1 MNPDQRVDEIM
12 KSFREVHKTFFQ
24 ALLKAAQPRDLTP
37 VQLWVLKVLAERPGI
52 SLSDLAEKI
61 LVGNST
67 TSGIID
73 RMEKAGYV
81 TRERSEADRRSIQ
94 LRLTELGERMWAE
107 TNGERL
113 SRLSAI
119 LSLPDEDLQQMI
131 RIHGQIV
138 QLLQQTRE
146 DTEERN

>member
-1 MNPDQRVDEIM
+1 MNPDQRVDDIM
-12 KSFREVHKTFFQ
+12 KSFREVHKTFFH

-52 SLSDLAEKI
+52 SLSELAEKI
-61 LVGNST
+61 LLGNST

-81 TRERSEADRRSIQ
+81 TRERSAADRRSIQ
-94 LRLTELGERMWAE
+94 LRLTEHGERLWSE

-119 LSLPDEDLQQMI
+119 LTLPEEDLRQMV

-138 QLLQQTRE
+138 QLLQQTGE
-146 DTEERN
+146 KDHE

>member
-1 MNPDQRVDEIM
+1 MGMDSEQRVDEIM

-52 SLSDLAEKI
+52 SLSELAERI
-61 LVGNST
+61 LLGNST

-73 RMEKAGYV
+73 RMEKAGFV
-81 TRERSEADRRSIQ
+81 TRERSAEDRRIIQ
-94 LRLTELGERMWAE
+94 LQLTELGERMWAE

-113 SRLSAI
+113 SRLSPI
-119 LSLPDEDLQQMI
+119 LSLSDEDQQHLF

-138 QLLQQTRE
+138 QLLQPSRE
-146 DTEERN
+146 E